1 MEKSYKKKIELLSLV
16 AVIFAI
22 VAGGPYGL
30 EEAVSSIG
38 PGLSIALLF
47 IVPFLWSL
55 PISFITAEITSAF
68 PQKGGY
74 ITWIKHS
81 FGPFCSFQTGWLSW
95 IRNIVETA
103 LYPVLFVDYLRFFFP
118 NINNYERL
126 LICIGIVALFTVLN
140 LMGIKVVGFSSLV
153 LTFIVLIPF
162 AILVIAAFMKARTF
176 FPFETF
182 AIPGKPWINC
192 MGVGLMI
199 MIWNY
204 NGWEDFSTCIMEV
217 RNPAKTYPR
226 AIFINI
232 PLITFIYAV
241 TVYACLCATTN
252 WHSWTSGQFPIIG
265 REIAGP
271 WLGIL
276 LVVAILFG
284 LVNQLST
291 ILLYTSRIPYTL
303 AFHRFLP
310 RFFAYRIK
318 KNRVPHVSLLIC
330 SALVCCFCV
339 FPFAG
344 LIAID
349 MFLYGFMLIFVILT
363 FLKLRKTRPDK
374 ERLIKVP
381 GGNAGAVIA
390 SLLPFTLLGLA
401 LYNTGMKHFDIF
413 FYIVLT
419 GMIIWFAVSKR
430 LLKSKN
436 NTLPEPEPPEC
447 IGNLHIEEFKKGE

>member
-1 MEKSYKKKIELLSLV
+1 MEKSYKKKIELASLV

-30 EEAVSSIG
+30 EESISSIG
-38 PGLSIALLF
+38 PGLALVLLF
-47 IVPFLWSL
+47 IVPLVWSL

-74 ITWIKHS
+74 ITWIKSS
-81 FGPFCSFQTGWLSW
+81 FGPFWSFQTGWLSW

-103 LYPVLFVDYLRFFFP
+103 LYPVLFVDYLRYFIP
-118 NINNYERL
+118 DMTSGQRL
-126 LICIGIVALFTVLN
+126 LICVGIVAVFTVLN
-140 LMGIKVVGFSSLV
+140 LMGIRVVGFSSLV

-162 AILVIAAFMKARTF
+162 LILIVAAFMKARTF

-182 AIPGKPWINC
+182 ALPGKPWFNC
-192 MGVGLMI
+192 MGIGLMI

-217 RNPAKTYPR
+217 KNPAKTYPR

-232 PLITFIYAV
+232 PLITLLYAG
-241 TVYACLCATTN
+241 TIYACLCATTN
-252 WHSWTSGQFPIIG
+252 WQSWVSGQFPLIG
-265 REIAGP
+265 KQVAGP

-303 AFHRFLP
+303 AFHKFLP
-310 RFFAYRIK
+310 IFFAYRIK
-318 KNRVPHVSLLIC
+318 RNRVPHVSLLIC

-381 GGNAGAVIA
+381 FGKTGAIIA

-401 LYNTGMKHFDIF
+401 LYNSSLKHFDIF
-413 FYIVLT
+413 FCILLT
-419 GMIIWFAVSKR
+419 GLLVWFLISR
-430 LLKSKN
+430 RILKSAKN
-436 NTLPEPEPPEC
+436 KLPLIEPPEC
-447 IGNLHIEEFKKGE
+447 MGDMGSDDFK